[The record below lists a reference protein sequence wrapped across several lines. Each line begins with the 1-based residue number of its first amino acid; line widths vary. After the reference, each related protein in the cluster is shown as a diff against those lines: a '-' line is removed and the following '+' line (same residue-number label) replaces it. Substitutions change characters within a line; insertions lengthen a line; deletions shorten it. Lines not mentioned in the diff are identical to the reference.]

1 MTLATSSG
9 GEKITHP
16 ALQISR
22 ESAASLLQQAGQTET
37 LDALQSKINTS
48 LQPHSLDLAK
58 VEISG
63 NVSIDRQEKQ
73 FSNIIACLPG
83 NGKHKDEFVV
93 VGAHYDHLGRGEPG
107 SLAHNSHQIHNG
119 ADDNGSGTTAVLE
132 LAEELSRHGPLDR
145 SVLFITFVG
154 EERGLLGSMYLV
166 AHPPVPLDKIVAM
179 VNLDMVGRVRDN
191 VVFVGG
197 NGTAKDFDDVV
208 AAADKDSQLVLKN
221 AGADVGGRGGIGP
234 SDHMAFAMKHIPV
247 LFFWSGM
254 HADYHRPS
262 DKVDKINFLGIAQV
276 VDFTQ
281 EIIEKLAA
289 MPREEYVDKYDHNM
303 MGGVAGMKVRLGIM
317 PDYNTDENVT
327 GVRIAGTIPDA
338 PAAKAG
344 LLEGDLIVQID
355 AEKIDSLGD
364 YMTVLSKHKPGD
376 VVKITIERNKTK
388 MELPVTLSEPKG

>member
-1 MTLATSSG
+1 MNSS
-9 GEKITHP
+9 
-16 ALQISR
+16 L
-22 ESAASLLQQAGQTET
+22 SA
-37 LDALQSKINTS
+37 
-48 LQPHSLDLAK
+48 
-58 VEISG
+58 
-63 NVSIDRQEKQ
+63 R
-73 FSNIIACLPG
+73 
-83 NGKHKDEFVV
+83 
-93 VGAHYDHLGRGEPG
+93 HYDHLGRGEPG

-197 NGTAKDFDDVV
+197 NGTAEDFDDVV

-289 MPREEYVDKYDHNM
+289 MPREEYIDKYDHNM

-364 YMTVLSKHKPGD
+364 YMTVLSRHKPGD
-376 VVKITIERNKTK
+376 VVKITIEAQQNQNGIARDALRTQRMKSRR
-388 MELPVTLSEPKG
+388 PAPGGVVTSGDHDFMRAETRKISRQQHLQILFPQLRDQTVVRGDDRVGQIAFGLVQLQHFFLHRVLARSMR